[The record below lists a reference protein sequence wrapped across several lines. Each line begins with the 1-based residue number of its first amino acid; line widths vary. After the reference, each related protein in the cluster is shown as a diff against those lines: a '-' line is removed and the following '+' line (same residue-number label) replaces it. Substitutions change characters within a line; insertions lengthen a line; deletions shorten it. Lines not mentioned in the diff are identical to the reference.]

1 MSDDYVIIDMHK
13 MARRGGELAGKLA
26 VSDLTLVHDRLAS
39 QSGSID
45 YQLQPAYRRVDCTD
59 GQHTLLVIVVRL
71 QAQVEMLCQRT
82 LEAFTQVIDTES
94 SVALVA
100 DDATAATL
108 PSAYEPLVADARSLD
123 MAALL
128 SEELLLALPLVPTAP
143 HTGPVRETLSSAA
156 NVDNNAFAVLG
167 DLLRKD

>member
-45 YQLQPAYRRVDCTD
+45 YQLQPAYRRVDCID
-59 GQHTLLVIVVRL
+59 GQHTLLVIAVRL
-71 QAQVEMLCQRT
+71 QAELEMLCQRT
-82 LEAFTQVIDTES
+82 LEIFTQIINTQS

-108 PSAYEPLVADARSLD
+108 PSAYEPLVADGRSLD

-143 HTGPVRETLSSAA
+143 QTEPVRETWTPAA
-156 NVDNNAFAVLG
+156 GVANNALAVLG
-167 DLLRKD
+167 DLLHKD